1 MTLAKLVKTKANRV
15 LGIDAST
22 NSIAFC
28 LMENDIPL
36 KWGKV
41 ELSGSD
47 IYDKIYDA
55 KIKMHSML
63 DQLKSD
69 YIAVDGAILV
79 RSPDAVIKLS
89 YVYGVVIAELMST
102 GASVITISPSSWQA
116 YIGNKNPT
124 KEEKAA
130 IRVKNPGYAESW
142 YKNQLRNMRK
152 QRTADYFNKKYNIS
166 LEDFDVAD
174 SFGIAHYANKV
185 LLNDEIIS
193 KPDLAIQKVCSTK
206 ENGN

>member
-1 MTLAKLVKTKANRV
+1 MTLASLIKTKAYRV

-28 LMENDIPL
+28 LMENNKPL
-36 KWGKV
+36 KWGKINL
-41 ELSGSD
+41 EGED
-47 IYDKIYDA
+47 IYEKIYDA
-55 KIKMHSML
+55 KNKMSMML
-63 DQLKSD
+63 DELKSD
-69 YIAVDGAILV
+69 YIVVEGAILV

-102 GASVITISPSSWQA
+102 GAKVITISPSAWQA

-130 IRVKNPGYAESW
+130 IRLKNPGYADSW

-152 QRTADYFNKKYNIS
+152 QRTVDYFNKKYAIDVN
-166 LEDFDVAD
+166 DFDVAD
-174 SFGIAHYANKV
+174 AFGIAHYSNEV
-185 LLNDEIIS
+185 L
-193 KPDLAIQKVCSTK
+193 TK
-206 ENGN
+206 R

>member
-1 MTLAKLVKTKANRV
+1 MTLASLKKTQANRV

-28 LMENDIPL
+28 LMENDLPL
-36 KWGKV
+36 KWGKINL
-41 ELSGSD
+41 EGND
-47 IYDKIYDA
+47 IYEKIYDA
-55 KIKMHSML
+55 KIKMSVML
-63 DQLKSD
+63 NELKSD
-69 YIAVDGAILV
+69 YIVVEGAILV

-102 GASVITISPSSWQA
+102 GAKVITISPTAWQA

-124 KEEKAA
+124 KDEKSAV
-130 IRVKNPGYAESW
+130 RVKNPGYADSW
-142 YKNQLRNMRK
+142 YKTQLRNMRK
-152 QRTADYFNKKYNIS
+152 QRTVDYFNNKYSLS

-185 LLNDEIIS
+185 LTER
-193 KPDLAIQKVCSTK
+193 
-206 ENGN
+206 

>member
-1 MTLAKLVKTKANRV
+1 MRLAELVKTKAHRV

-47 IYDKIYDA
+47 IYEKIHDA
-55 KIKMHSML
+55 KIKMHAML
-63 DQLKSD
+63 EELESD
-69 YIAVDGAILV
+69 YIVVEGAVLV

-102 GASVITISPSSWQA
+102 GAKVITISPTAWQA

-124 KEEKAA
+124 KDEKSA
-130 IRVKNPGYAESW
+130 IRLANPGYADSW

-152 QRTADYFNKKYNIS
+152 QRTADYFNKKYNID
-166 LEDFDVAD
+166 LNDYDVAD

-185 LLNDEIIS
+185 LTER
-193 KPDLAIQKVCSTK
+193 
-206 ENGN
+206 

>member
-1 MTLAKLVKTKANRV
+1 MKLSDLVKTKAHRV

-28 LMENDIPL
+28 LMENDKPL
-36 KWGKV
+36 KWGKIN
-41 ELSGSD
+41 LAGSD
-47 IYDKIYDA
+47 IYEKIYDA
-55 KIKMHSML
+55 KNKMAMML

-69 YIAVDGAILV
+69 YIVVEGAILV

-102 GASVITISPSSWQA
+102 GAKVITISPSSWQA

-124 KEEKAA
+124 KDEKSA
-130 IRVKNPGYAESW
+130 IRLANPGYADSW
-142 YKNQLRNMRK
+142 YSNQLRNIRK
-152 QRTADYFNKKYNIS
+152 QRTVDYFNNKYG
-166 LEDFDVAD
+166 LFLDDFDVAD

-185 LLNDEIIS
+185 LTER
-193 KPDLAIQKVCSTK
+193 
-206 ENGN
+206 

>member
-1 MTLAKLVKTKANRV
+1 MKLGELIKSKAHRV

-36 KWGKV
+36 KWGKI

-47 IYDKIYDA
+47 IYEKIYDA
-55 KIKMHSML
+55 KVKMHAML
-63 DQLKSD
+63 NELKAD
-69 YIAVDGAILV
+69 YIAVEGAILV

-102 GASVITISPSSWQA
+102 GASVITISPTAWQA

-124 KEEKAA
+124 KAEKDSLKIA
-130 IRVKNPGYAESW
+130 NPGYADSW
-142 YKNQLRNMRK
+142 YKNKMRNIRK
-152 QRTADYFNKKYNIS
+152 QRTADYFNERYKLNVV
-166 LEDFDVAD
+166 DFDVAD
-174 SFGIAHYANKV
+174 SFGIAHYANQV
-185 LLNDEIIS
+185 LTER
-193 KPDLAIQKVCSTK
+193 
-206 ENGN
+206 

>member
-1 MTLAKLVKTKANRV
+1 MTLASLKKTQANRV

-28 LMENDIPL
+28 LMENDVPL
-36 KWGKV
+36 KWGKIN
-41 ELSGSD
+41 LTGND
-47 IYDKIYDA
+47 IYEKIYDA
-55 KIKMHSML
+55 KRKMGVML
-63 DQLKSD
+63 DELKSD
-69 YIAVDGAILV
+69 YIVVEGAILV

-102 GASVITISPSSWQA
+102 GAKVITISPTAWQA

-124 KEEKAA
+124 KDEKSA
-130 IRVKNPGYAESW
+130 IRLKNPGYADSW
-142 YKNQLRNMRK
+142 YKTQLRNMRK
-152 QRTADYFNKKYNIS
+152 ERTVDYFNNKYRLS

-185 LLNDEIIS
+185 LTER
-193 KPDLAIQKVCSTK
+193 
-206 ENGN
+206 

>member
-1 MTLAKLVKTKANRV
+1 MKLASLVKTQASRV

-28 LMENDIPL
+28 LMENDKPI

-41 ELSGSD
+41 DLEGMD
-47 IYDKIYDA
+47 IYEKIYDA
-55 KIKMHSML
+55 KKKMSLML
-63 DQLKSD
+63 NELKSD
-69 YIAVDGAILV
+69 YIVVEGAILV

-102 GASVITISPSSWQA
+102 GAKVITIGPSSWQA

-124 KEEKAA
+124 KDEKSA
-130 IRVKNPGYAESW
+130 IRLLNPGYADSW

-152 QRTADYFNKKYNIS
+152 QRTADYFNKKYG
-166 LEDFDVAD
+166 LTVEDFDVAD
-174 SFGIAHYANKV
+174 AFGIAYYARQVLTNK
-185 LLNDEIIS
+185 
-193 KPDLAIQKVCSTK
+193 
-206 ENGN
+206 

>member
-1 MTLAKLVKTKANRV
+1 MKLADLVKTKAGRV

-28 LMENDIPL
+28 LMENNKPL
-36 KWGKV
+36 KWGKI

-47 IYDKIYDA
+47 IYEKIYDA
-55 KIKMHSML
+55 KVKMSVML
-63 DQLKSD
+63 DELKSD
-69 YIAVDGAILV
+69 YIAVEGAVLV
-79 RSPDAVIKLS
+79 RSADAVIKLS

-130 IRVKNPGYAESW
+130 IRLKNPGHADSW

-152 QRTADYFNKKYNIS
+152 QRTADYFNKKYN
-166 LEDFDVAD
+166 LQVVDFDVAD

-185 LLNDEIIS
+185 LTER
-193 KPDLAIQKVCSTK
+193 
-206 ENGN
+206 

>member
-1 MTLAKLVKTKANRV
+1 MTLASLVKTKASKV

-36 KWGKV
+36 KWGKIDLV
-41 ELSGSD
+41 GQDISMLGELS
-47 IYDKIYDA
+47 A
-55 KIKMHSML
+55 
-63 DQLKSD
+63 D
-69 YIAVDGAILV
+69 YIAVEGAVLV

-102 GASVITISPSSWQA
+102 GAKVITISPSSWQA

-124 KEEKAA
+124 KDEKSG
-130 IRVKNPGYAESW
+130 IRLANPGYADSW

-152 QRTADYFNKKYNIS
+152 QRTADYFNRKYN
-166 LEDFDVAD
+166 LNVVDFDVAD

-185 LLNDEIIS
+185 LT
-193 KPDLAIQKVCSTK
+193 QR
-206 ENGN
+206 

>member
-1 MTLAKLVKTKANRV
+1 MTLASLKKIQANRV

-36 KWGKV
+36 KWGKIDLV
-41 ELSGSD
+41 GQD
-47 IYDKIYDA
+47 IYEKIYNA
-55 KIKMHSML
+55 KLRMNLML
-63 DQLKSD
+63 DELKSD
-69 YIAVDGAILV
+69 YIAVEGAILV

-102 GASVITISPSSWQA
+102 GSKVITISPSSWQA
-116 YIGNKNPT
+116 HIGNKNPT
-124 KEEKAA
+124 KDEKSA
-130 IRVKNPGYAESW
+130 IRLANPGYAESW

-152 QRTADYFNKKYNIS
+152 QRTADYFNRKYN
-166 LEDFDVAD
+166 LNVVDFDVAD

-185 LLNDEIIS
+185 LTER
-193 KPDLAIQKVCSTK
+193 
-206 ENGN
+206 